1 MRSSFPDC
9 LCFFYLKDFP
19 ETRFNDHFYCRT
31 RVVDV
36 VDDVKN
42 VVDHVVAVVVDAAV
56 VVAVVVVVV
65 AVVVVGD
72 AVAFVAGI
80 INCKRFSVIKQN
92 LSVTHNQYWLKKFE
106 VSKQLPK
113 I

>member
-1 MRSSFPDC
+1 M
-9 LCFFYLKDFP
+9 
-19 ETRFNDHFYCRT
+19 
-31 RVVDV
+31 VDV
-36 VDDVKN
+36 ADVA
-42 VVDHVVAVVVDAAV
+42 VVVVVAVVVDAAAF
-56 VVAVVVVVV
+56 VAVVVVVV
-65 AVVVVGD
+65 AVVGD

-92 LSVTHNQYWLKKFE
+92 LSVTHKQYWLKKLE

>member
-36 VDDVKN
+36 VDDVEN
-42 VVDHVVAVVVDAAV
+42 FVDHVVVVDAAV
-56 VVAVVVVVV
+56 VVVVDAVVVVN
-65 AVVVVGD
+65 VVVVNVAHVVDVVVVDIDGVD
-72 AVAFVAGI
+72 AVNVA
-80 INCKRFSVIKQN
+80 
-92 LSVTHNQYWLKKFE
+92 E
-106 VSKQLPK
+106 VVDVDVGVYFNFA
-113 I
+113 